1 MGEERAIY
9 LNSIIDRLVN
19 LSTEDRTTALTH
31 LYNLRTAAVED
42 LSDVGDERHHWD
54 IVLGSSTPPDN
65 VKALVRDLIR
75 LADDELAIIGAQVSE
90 RSHVAQEQV
99 LQTADDTEKARLEA
113 QLAASAKQARE
124 SYVTARQGLDMKH
137 KAKLAEKMK
146 DVRDAIEQGINT
158 GQDVTTLEEIFDR
171 IEQEFWDQYPRS
183 SGDVQIKTEEQ

>member
-19 LSTEDRTTALTH
+19 LSTEERTTALTH

-42 LSDVGDERHHWD
+42 LSDVADERHHWD

-65 VKALVRDLIR
+65 VKALVRDLTH
-75 LADDELAIIGAQVSE
+75 LTDDELAVIGAQISE
-90 RSHVAQEQV
+90 RSLVAQEQV
-99 LQTADDTEKARLEA
+99 LQTAGDVERARLQA

-124 SYVTARQGLDMKH
+124 SYVAARQGLDMKH

-146 DVRDAIEQGINT
+146 DIRDAIEQGINT

-171 IEQEFWDQYPRS
+171 IEQEFWDQYTRS
-183 SGDVQIKTEEQ
+183 TGDVKIKTEEQ